1 MKYIFIQL
9 YLGSRLYVGVILLS
23 CLMAKLS
30 DGKGKFERTVQA
42 SLSHHAQKPMGRSK
56 GSMGSTSRVLL
67 QKGSKGSKGSTRLAT
82 EQTPEIP
89 SREHSTPTHPATEQK
104 PKIPTTTH
112 DPTPTSP
119 ATEQTPE
126 TPTGADVTMHVPGN
140 ASILRCSDSAVETD
154 TPTERKR
161 PLRHDKDDKEKAL
174 SEIHRLL
181 ALANETGRVAKA
193 AKAEKDEYESGQ
205 QSKRPR
211 KAKNAKAAKAEKDEY
226 ESGQQSKRLRK
237 AEKETKRT

>member
-1 MKYIFIQL
+1 
-9 YLGSRLYVGVILLS
+9 
-23 CLMAKLS
+23 
-30 DGKGKFERTVQA
+30 
-42 SLSHHAQKPMGRSK
+42 
-56 GSMGSTSRVLL
+56 MGSTSQQL
-67 QKGSKGSKGSTRLAT
+67 STPTRLAT

-161 PLRHDKDDKEKAL
+161 PLQHDKDHKEKAL

-181 ALANETGRVAKA
+181 AFANETRRV
-193 AKAEKDEYESGQ
+193 
-205 QSKRPR
+205 
-211 KAKNAKAAKAEKDEY
+211 AKAAKAEKDEY